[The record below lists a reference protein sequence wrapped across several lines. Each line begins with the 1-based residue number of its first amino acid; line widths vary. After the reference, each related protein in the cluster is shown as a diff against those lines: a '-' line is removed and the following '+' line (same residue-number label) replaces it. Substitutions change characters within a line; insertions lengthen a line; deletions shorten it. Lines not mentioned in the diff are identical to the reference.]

1 MALLQLSSNQFPT
14 FNRDS
19 LLKSVAHPLP
29 RPRARLERPYFAA
42 FSILSKGKFGMKT
55 KSRLVKKSDFGRK
68 SLEGQST
75 W

>member
-42 FSILSKGKFGMKT
+42 FSILSNWEPIDKGKFGMK
-55 KSRLVKKSDFGRK
+55 KKSK
-68 SLEGQST
+68 VGQKKRF